1 MKAYIEYCTTKDGV
15 DYSKWVPS
23 IHYDD
28 ICKHLQTLMKGG
40 RQKVFSLGTPFILTL
55 VAGFESN
62 LNDWLVIDTF
72 EKHGPANY
80 EALVSG
86 YVLVGPKQ
94 KYRLAV
100 SVMTDNAFQ
109 VRENSSLVK
118 DLDELIDVRNQLV
131 HPKPRFYYRISKHK
145 VKPKRQRAEDHPL
158 FYLKLGDC
166 KRYLR
171 AVKAFD
177 RMFFSQY
184 DRGTIKEN
192 NLLKEITRIL
202 RETK

>member
-1 MKAYIEYCTTKDGV
+1 MKAYIGCCITKDGI
-15 DYSKWVPS
+15 DYSKWMPS
-23 IHYDD
+23 IHYED
-28 ICKHLQTLMKGG
+28 ICKQLLTFMKGG
-40 RQKVFSLGTPFILTL
+40 RQKVFAFATPFVLTL

-72 EKHGPANY
+72 VKHGPANY

-86 YVLVGPKQ
+86 YVLLGPKQ

-109 VRENSSLVK
+109 VRENSPLVK

-131 HPKPRFYYRISKHK
+131 HPKPRFYQQISKHK
-145 VKPKRQRAEDHPL
+145 IKPKRQRAEDHPM
-158 FYLKLGDC
+158 FYLTLSHC

-171 AVKAFD
+171 AVKTFD
-177 RMFFSQY
+177 RMFFGQY

-192 NLLKEITRIL
+192 KLLKEIARIL
-202 RETK
+202 HQSI